1 MNDRT
6 YYFNRWLM
14 TYGTPEG
21 FADWW
26 RHQIKLHGGAMTTDP
41 RVPFSCSMHKSAAD
55 KIERYVAKIV
65 RAEKV
70 KRGAIIERML
80 LESIKKEEA

>member
-6 YYFNRWLM
+6 CYFIRFNY
-14 TYGTPEG
+14 TE
-21 FADWW
+21 D
-26 RHQIKLHGGAMTTDP
+26 AMTTDP
-41 RVPFSCSMHKSAAD
+41 RVPFSVSLHKSAAD

-65 RAEKV
+65 RAENV
-70 KRGAIIERML
+70 KRGAVIERML

>member
-1 MNDRT
+1 
-6 YYFNRWLM
+6 M
-14 TYGTPEG
+14 T
-21 FADWW
+21 
-26 RHQIKLHGGAMTTDP
+26 KDP
-41 RVPFSCSMHKSAAD
+41 RVPFSFSIHKSSAE
-55 KIERYVAKIV
+55 KIEKYVERIA